1 MYLFS
6 EGCLCSTLYYQL
18 SYSEDESPI
27 TPPIS
32 TKNRPHTHVSFN
44 KEETNINV
52 GRQQLKEKTAS
63 EEEDKTAAL
72 EGKIS
77 AGSGPHTLEN
87 QECNAGLKDDKL
99 PVSTPAVIAD
109 AFKMDSDTDLEGE
122 EEGVASATA
131 VTLTENQ
138 RVDHT
143 SDRAQFYMD
152 SDTDIEENDDAPH
165 TVPESAPPPENK
177 TRSIPAIPVFDTDVD
192 DDASDAASIA
202 KPTPMQS
209 KTTAESA
216 PTTHLEQFH
225 LDSDTESEEGD
236 MKPVQSNSSF
246 KITET
251 PTKLAETVPAALPRP
266 DSQTDD
272 EAVPALAASKSGV
285 TESGPAADAHADLDI
300 LSDSDTDV
308 EADSPLVKQTIVGTD
323 MSLAHG
329 TASKAIRSESDA
341 DRDVEESSTAPVS
354 EGVTAAGLHEDG
366 EKDVED
372 EVTVAAPGEGQVP
385 HLVRE
390 NTPGPSNSSYQYCSS
405 PVQLPGKC
413 NGTVISILL
422 SMKVVI
428 IFSIITHTFFFWGFG
443 CLHFV

>member
-1 MYLFS
+1 M
-6 EGCLCSTLYYQL
+6 
-18 SYSEDESPI
+18 
-27 TPPIS
+27 
-32 TKNRPHTHVSFN
+32 
-44 KEETNINV
+44 

-63 EEEDKTAAL
+63 EEEDKRAAL

-77 AGSGPHTLEN
+77 AGSGPHMLEN
-87 QECNAGLKDDKL
+87 QECNVGLKDDKL
-99 PVSTPAVIAD
+99 PVSTPAVITD

-131 VTLTENQ
+131 VTLTANQ

-177 TRSIPAIPVFDTDVD
+177 TRSIPAIPVFQAEGICLDSDTDVD
-192 DDASDAASIA
+192 DEDASDAASIA

-236 MKPVQSNSSF
+236 MKPVQNNSSF

-251 PTKLAETVPAALPRP
+251 PAKLAETVPAALPRP

-285 TESGPAADAHADLDI
+285 TDSGPAADAHADLDI

-308 EADSPLVKQTIVGTD
+308 EADSPLVKQTFVGTD
-323 MSLAHG
+323 MSLTHG

-354 EGVTAAGLHEDG
+354 EGVTAAGLHEEG

-413 NGTVISILL
+413 IHLVFT
-422 SMKVVI
+422 
-428 IFSIITHTFFFWGFG
+428 
-443 CLHFV
+443 

>member
-1 MYLFS
+1 M
-6 EGCLCSTLYYQL
+6 
-18 SYSEDESPI
+18 
-27 TPPIS
+27 
-32 TKNRPHTHVSFN
+32 
-44 KEETNINV
+44 

-63 EEEDKTAAL
+63 EEEDKSAAL

-77 AGSGPHTLEN
+77 AGSGPLEN
-87 QECNAGLKDDKL
+87 QECNVGLKDDRL

-109 AFKMDSDTDLEGE
+109 ACKMDSDTDLEGE

-131 VTLTENQ
+131 ATLTAKQ

-152 SDTDIEENDDAPH
+152 SDTDIEENDDAPR

-192 DDASDAASIA
+192 DEDASDAASTA
-202 KPTPMQS
+202 NPTPMQS

-216 PTTHLEQFH
+216 PTPHLEQFH

-236 MKPVQSNSSF
+236 VKPAQSNSSF

-285 TESGPAADAHADLDI
+285 TESGPAADAHADLDV
-300 LSDSDTDV
+300 LSDSDTDA
-308 EADSPLVKQTIVGTD
+308 EADSPLVKQTFVGTD

-341 DRDVEESSTAPVS
+341 DRGVEESSTAPVS
-354 EGVTAAGLHEDG
+354 EGVTAAGLHEEG

-390 NTPGPSNSSYQYCSS
+390 NTPGPPNSSYQYCSS

-413 NGTVISILL
+413 IHLVFT
-422 SMKVVI
+422 
-428 IFSIITHTFFFWGFG
+428 
-443 CLHFV
+443 

>member
-1 MYLFS
+1 M
-6 EGCLCSTLYYQL
+6 
-18 SYSEDESPI
+18 
-27 TPPIS
+27 
-32 TKNRPHTHVSFN
+32 
-44 KEETNINV
+44 

-77 AGSGPHTLEN
+77 AGSGPHMLEN
-87 QECNAGLKDDKL
+87 QECNVGLKDDKL

-131 VTLTENQ
+131 VTLTANQ
-138 RVDHT
+138 RIDHT

-152 SDTDIEENDDAPH
+152 SDTDIEENDDARH
-165 TVPESAPPPENK
+165 TVPESVPPPENK
-177 TRSIPAIPVFDTDVD
+177 TRSIPAIPVFQAEGIRLDSDTDVD
-192 DDASDAASIA
+192 DEDASDAASIA

-308 EADSPLVKQTIVGTD
+308 EADSPLVKQTFVGTD
-323 MSLAHG
+323 MSLALG

-341 DRDVEESSTAPVS
+341 DRDVEESSTALVS
-354 EGVTAAGLHEDG
+354 EGVTAAGLHEEG

-390 NTPGPSNSSYQYCSS
+390 NTPGPSNSSHQYCSS
-405 PVQLPGKC
+405 PVQLPGKYIHLVF
-413 NGTVISILL
+413 T
-422 SMKVVI
+422 
-428 IFSIITHTFFFWGFG
+428 
-443 CLHFV
+443 